1 MIGSTEIIIIAAVVL
16 VLFGAAA
23 IPRFARSLGKARREF
38 KEGLAEGEKETEE
51 SSAKEKGAA
60 AKRPPEGKDA

>member
-38 KEGLAEGEKETEE
+38 KEGLAEGEREAGEEAGKEPG
-51 SSAKEKGAA
+51 KGA
-60 AKRPPEGKDA
+60 

>member
-16 VLFGAAA
+16 VLFGATA

-38 KEGLAEGEKETEE
+38 KEGLAEGEKAGAEDA
-51 SSAKEKGAA
+51 AKEKAAA
-60 AKRPPEGKDA
+60 AKRPREGTDG

>member
-23 IPRFARSLGKARREF
+23 IHV
-38 KEGLAEGEKETEE
+38 AEK
-51 SSAKEKGAA
+51 
-60 AKRPPEGKDA
+60 

>member
-16 VLFGAAA
+16 VLFGATA

-38 KEGLAEGEKETEE
+38 KEGLAEGEKEAEE
-51 SSAKEKGAA
+51 SPAKERAAA
-60 AKRPPEGKDA
+60 AKQPREGKGA